1 MILLQTLARRWYVVV
16 FLAGYVA
23 ASVPERGWKATVRFA
38 LIAVG
43 IAFAAE
49 YSSTRN
55 GFPFTHYSYTGD
67 TRGDELYLSNIPAFV
82 PVSYAVMIYAGRA
95 VATLVARTRIAL
107 IVLSAVATMAL
118 DLVVDPVAVRGSQWF
133 LGNLFHYASHGP
145 WFGVPLSNFG
155 GWVLAAAAV
164 IGLDL
169 VLGPGEPVRP
179 APRGVALAGGVAAFN
194 LGVAFA
200 VGAIAAGFAS
210 LAVVGIMA
218 LGLLRRTPEVVA

>member
-155 GWVLAAAAV
+155 GWVLVAAAV